1 MAIPPLGK
9 ENENEPAQQSKAGEP
24 DESVKTVQS
33 IRRRLIFPLDV
44 ASLAEVDRYVDL
56 LVDEVGLFKVG
67 KQLFVHAGPDVVRRI
82 QAKGGEVFLDLKFHD
97 IPRTVALAA
106 TEAARLGVKMLTL
119 HASGGAQ
126 MMQQTQSAV
135 GKVCRAEH
143 LTQPTLLAVTVL
155 TSLNRDDL
163 KQTGVGAAVATQVVR
178 LAKLAQQ
185 AGISGLVAS
194 PHEITAL
201 RRACGKK
208 LTLVIPGIRSQGD
221 ATDDQKR
228 VLTPSQAMRAGA
240 DYIVVG
246 KPIRDAKDPCQ
257 AARRIVEDMEH
268 GLRETSKSIRH
279 SKSAKSA
286 TPTISASSRQRP
298 KRSRQQLRRSK

>member
-9 ENENEPAQQSKAGEP
+9 EKKNEPARQSKAGE
-24 DESVKTVQS
+24 SAKTAQA

-44 ASLAEVDRYVDL
+44 ASLSEVDRYVDL

-82 QAKGGEVFLDLKFHD
+82 QAKGGAVFLDLKFHD

-126 MMQQTQSAV
+126 MMQHAQSAV
-135 GKVCRAEH
+135 RKVCRAEH
-143 LTQPTLLAVTVL
+143 LAQPTLLAVTVL
-155 TSLNRDDL
+155 TSLSRDDL

-194 PHEITAL
+194 PHEIAAL

-208 LTLVIPGIRSQGD
+208 LTLVIPGVRSQGD

-240 DYIVVG
+240 DYIIVG
-246 KPIRDAKDPCQ
+246 KPIRDAQDPRQ
-257 AARRIVEDMEH
+257 AARRIVEEMED
-268 GLRETSKSIRH
+268 GLRETSKSI
-279 SKSAKSA
+279 KSSQSA
-286 TPTISASSRQRP
+286 IPTTAASPRQRP
-298 KRSRQQLRRSK
+298 KRSRLLLRRSK